1 MKIKVITITLTLI
14 FAYTLFAEE
23 PIEIDIP
30 MFEGGFGI
38 KFFQE
43 VAREFEKERPGI
55 KVNLYGD
62 PRIDDQVRIRVI
74 EGNYPNATN
83 SPELPFYRLVET
95 GKILDLAPY
104 LEGLNWENDARWR
117 DTFLPGAIEPW
128 QDGEH
133 IWAVPF
139 PYAIRVVFYNKTLFR
154 ENGWGIPQTWDEL
167 FSLCDQVKAVNIA
180 PFAFPGVYMSYGDMI
195 LRASYYNL
203 AGPDT
208 YRRYNH
214 LEKGTRSDPQFKKA
228 AGILQRLSTRYFQAG
243 WEGMSHT
250 GSQLQFFQG
259 NTAMIA
265 NGSWMVSEMLGK
277 IPEDFE
283 LGAFS
288 MPVFP
293 EGKGSRNAIQA
304 GSDYFFLF
312 TDVENKDLTVD
323 FFRFLTSRRWAI
335 AFTER
340 QDTPTAIKGTPLES
354 YSPLMHDVAMI
365 IENSSHAFSGPRKGT
380 SYGRGMEQAEQDA
393 RFLLMYDEITP
404 EEFGDFLE
412 AAAEKE
418 RIISKNPDQVVYRH
432 TMAGSL
438 FIFLITTA
446 LICAVYSQFKVGK
459 KIKSVS
465 YSTSKL
471 NARYVLLFIG
481 PAMLIYLLFLIKPSL
496 ESFTWAFTRW
506 DGITERKYVGLLQFK
521 RLLFESDIFWKA
533 LKNNLFVMFVP
544 TLFVIPI
551 ALFISF
557 LISRRVWGSNMFRI
571 CFFFPN
577 IMGAIAITLLWM
589 NAYDPQGGLV
599 NGALVGLGFTQFEN
613 YPWLS
618 QEHLYWSLIPIAIW
632 GACGFN
638 MILYLAAM
646 ENVDT
651 ALYDAAS
658 IDGATTWQ
666 QFFFITI
673 PQIWEALTISAVFMV
688 IGGLKTFEYIWL
700 LTSQRPTSNSHVMT
714 TYMVTTMLKEFKVGQ
729 ATAIAVLLFVLV
741 FFGAMV
747 TLRLMKRETTEVYQ

>member
-1 MKIKVITITLTLI
+1 MIIKVIRITFTLI
-14 FAYTLFAEE
+14 IACTLFAEE
-23 PIEIDIP
+23 PKEIEIP
-30 MFEGGFGI
+30 LFVGGFGI
-38 KFFQE
+38 KFYQNA
-43 VAREFEKERPGI
+43 AREFEREHPGVR
-55 KVNLYGD
+55 VNLYGD
-62 PRIDDQVRIRVI
+62 PRIDDQVRIRVM

-83 SPELPFYRLVET
+83 TPNIPLYRLIET

-104 LEGLNWENDARWR
+104 LEGPNWENDARWR
-117 DTFLPGAIEPW
+117 DTFFPGALEPW
-128 QDGEH
+128 AHGEH

-139 PYAIRVVFYNKTLFR
+139 AYAIRVIFYNETLFR
-154 ENGWGIPQTWDEL
+154 EKGWEVPQTWDEL
-167 FSLCDQVKAVNIA
+167 FSLCAQIRADNFA
-180 PFAFPGVYMSYGDMI
+180 PFAFPGIYMSYGDMI
-195 LRASYYNL
+195 IRAAYYNL
-203 AGPDT
+203 VGPDS
-208 YRRYNH
+208 YQNYNL
-214 LEKGTRSDPQFKKA
+214 LEKGSRSDPQFKRA
-228 AGILQRLSTRYFQAG
+228 AGILQKLSTQYYQEG

-259 NTAMIA
+259 NTAMIV

-277 IPEDFE
+277 IPEDFK
-283 LGAFS
+283 LGVFKI
-288 MPVFP
+288 PVFP
-293 EGKGSRNAIQA
+293 DGKGSKHAVQA

-312 TDVENKDLTVD
+312 NDAKNKDLTVE
-323 FFRFLTSRRWAI
+323 FFRYLTSRRSAK
-335 AFTER
+335 AFTEM
-340 QDTPTAIKGTPLES
+340 QDTPTAIIGTPLES
-354 YSPLMHDVAMI
+354 YSSLMRDVARI
-365 IENSSHAFSGPRKGT
+365 IENSSHAFAGPRQGT
-380 SYGRGMEQAEQDA
+380 PYHRGMDQAEEDA
-393 RFLLMYDEITP
+393 RPLLMYGKITP

-418 RIISKNPDQVVYRH
+418 RIISKNPEQVVYRH
-432 TMAGSL
+432 PMAGSL
-438 FIFLITTA
+438 FLLLFTVGLIYT
-446 LICAVYSQFKVGK
+446 VYSQFKVGK

-471 NARYVLLFIG
+471 NIRYVLLFIG
-481 PAMLIYLLFLIKPSL
+481 PALVIYLLFSIKPSL

-506 DGITERKYVGLLQFK
+506 DGIAEREYVGLLHFK

-544 TLFVIPI
+544 LLFVIPI

-613 YPWLS
+613 FPWLS
-618 QEHLYWSLIPIAIW
+618 QENLYWSLIPIAIW

-673 PQIWEALTISAVFMV
+673 PNIWEALTISAVFMV

-714 TYMVTTMLKEFKVGQ
+714 TYMVTTMFQEFRVGQ
-729 ATAIAVLLFVLV
+729 ATAIAVLLFILVL
-741 FFGAMV
+741 FGAMV
-747 TLRLMKRETTEVYQ
+747 TMRLMKRETLEVYQ